1 MKLNA
6 VIEKGKDGTFDVH
19 YDVEQENP
27 YSFSL
32 LGQGAT
38 IEEAIEDFYV
48 SRDEIK
54 EYYQEI
60 GKEFPEN
67 LEFESR
73 YDMASFL
80 DSYSDKISLAG
91 LGRLTGIIPK
101 QLSHYLTRK
110 RNPSPKKVKKIEAAL
125 HEFGKEISRVHFI

>member
-1 MKLNA
+1 MKA
-6 VIEKGKDGTFDVH
+6 KAIIEKGKDGTFDVNLE
-19 YDVEQENP
+19 YREDLT
-27 YSFSL
+27 FGL
-32 LGQGAT
+32 LGQGNT
-38 IEEAIEDFYV
+38 VEEAIEDFYV

-54 EYYQEI
+54 EYYQET

-67 LEFESR
+67 LEFEFR

-91 LGRLTGIIPK
+91 LGRLTGINPK

-110 RNPSPKKVKKIEAAL
+110 RNPSPKTVKKIEAAL
-125 HEFGKEISRVHFI
+125 HEFGKEISQVHFI

>member
-32 LGQGAT
+32 LGQGNT
-38 IEEAIEDFYV
+38 VEEAIEDFYV

-67 LEFESR
+67 LEFEFR

-91 LGRLTGIIPK
+91 LGRLTGINPK

-110 RNPSPKKVKKIEAAL
+110 RNPSPKTVKKREAAL